1 MKIPYLKKKPELKSY
16 HNVTWEDNYSW
27 IHQKN
32 ILEVLRDKTKL
43 DPEVK
48 NYLDE
53 ENSYANYHLKDTEN
67 LQKKLFDEIK
77 GRIKLDDES
86 LPYKD
91 HTYEYWSKTTAV
103 GNYSIKLRKKI
114 DTDLVEEIWNGDEE
128 KKKLETEYFG
138 VGDLEVSNNDKY
150 LGYSLDIKG
159 SEYYTIFIR
168 DIKTNEIITKEISE
182 TSGGITFSLDDKYVF
197 YSKLDQ
203 NHRAR
208 KIYRHEIGN
217 FNGQDEL
224 IFEEKSEAFTVSIG
238 LSSDEKY
245 YFINTSDHNTS
256 EQYYFGVDEINIK
269 PKLIIKREKGIIYS
283 VSSWDSKF
291 FNHTNKD
298 AEDFK
303 IDVSDS
309 LEKQN
314 WKTFIPPR
322 DEVLIGG
329 CTFLKNWIIRSE
341 TSNALDKLF
350 VKNISSG
357 VEEELIFSNETVYV
371 PGISLIQKD
380 RDTDNVYLGYS
391 SPKTPSRVYSYNLST
406 KTKKLVKEQEIPS
419 GHNPEDYIVER
430 VDYKSHDGR
439 LVPLTI
445 TRHKKTKIDGSAN
458 LLLYGYG
465 SYGSSMSPN
474 FSSTR
479 LSLINRD
486 IIWATAHI
494 RGGMEKGM
502 KWWKEG
508 KLINKKNTFEDY
520 IHAAKYLIDNNYS
533 SKGKIIG
540 MGGSAGGLLMGAVV
554 NQAPELFLG
563 IIMAVPFVDSLT
575 TNLDHSLPLT
585 VGEFDEFGNAK
596 DIKEHFDY
604 IFSYAP
610 YNNIKKMDY
619 PHILIT
625 TSLSA
630 NTLAVTPEPHENT
643 IFLLWS
649 KLNGLNFSTIL
660 SLAINVRSSVFI
672 NSEKGKQNE
681 FLIDPLL
688 KPFLGSA
695 TFPSNLSIL
704 LASITLNS
712 FSEIFLS
719 ISCLSF
725 TSFLFSLA
733 L

>member
-91 HTYEYWSKTTAV
+91 HTYEYWSKTTAI

-150 LGYSLDIKG
+150 LGYSLDTKG

-168 DIKTNEIITKEISE
+168 DIETNEIITKEITE
-182 TSGGITFSLDDKYVF
+182 TSGGITFSLDDRYVF

-217 FNGQDEL
+217 FNSQDEL

-256 EQYYFGVDEINIK
+256 EQYYFGVDEINTK

-291 FNHTNKD
+291 YNHTNKD

-371 PGISLIQKD
+371 PGISLTQKD

-508 KLINKKNTFEDY
+508 KLTNKKNTFEDY

-625 TSLSA
+625 TSLSD
-630 NTLAVTPEPHENT
+630 NRVLFDEPAKFTAKLRDYKTDNN
-643 IFLLWS
+643 LL
-649 KLNGLNFSTIL
+649 
-660 SLAINVRSSVFI
+660 
-672 NSEKGKQNE
+672 
-681 FLIDPLL
+681 LL
-688 KPFLGSA
+688 KTEMNAGHGGKSGRDGA
-695 TFPSNLSIL
+695 IE
-704 LASITLNS
+704 
-712 FSEIFLS
+712 EIAIDYAF
-719 ISCLSF
+719 
-725 TSFLFSLA
+725 A
-733 L
+733 LKIAEKI

>member
-48 NYLDE
+48 NYLDK
-53 ENSYANYHLKDTEN
+53 ENSYADYHLKDTEN

-77 GRIKLDDES
+77 ARIKLDDES

-91 HTYEYWSKTTAV
+91 HTYEYWSKTTAI

-150 LGYSLDIKG
+150 LGYSLDTKG

-168 DIKTNEIITKEISE
+168 DIKTNKIITKEITE
-182 TSGGITFSLDDKYVF
+182 TSGGITFSLDDRYVF

-217 FNGQDEL
+217 FNNQDEL

-256 EQYYFGVDEINIK
+256 EQYYFGVDEINTK
-269 PKLIIKREKGIIYS
+269 PKLIMKREKGIIYS
-283 VSSWDSKF
+283 VSSWDNKF
-291 FNHTNKD
+291 YNHTNKD

-314 WKTFIPPR
+314 WETFIPPR

-357 VEEELIFSNETVYV
+357 VEEELIFSNENVYV
-371 PGISLIQKD
+371 PGISLTQRN

-406 KTKKLVKEQEIPS
+406 KAKKLVKEQEIPS

-508 KLINKKNTFEDY
+508 KLTNKKNTFEDY

-554 NQAPELFLG
+554 NQSPELFLG

-610 YNNIKKMDY
+610 YNNIQKMDY

-625 TSLSA
+625 TSLSD
-630 NTLAVTPEPHENT
+630 NRVLFDEPAKFTAKLREYKTDNN
-643 IFLLWS
+643 LL
-649 KLNGLNFSTIL
+649 
-660 SLAINVRSSVFI
+660 
-672 NSEKGKQNE
+672 
-681 FLIDPLL
+681 LL
-688 KPFLGSA
+688 KTEMNAGHGGKSGRDGA
-695 TFPSNLSIL
+695 IE
-704 LASITLNS
+704 
-712 FSEIFLS
+712 EIAIDYAF
-719 ISCLSF
+719 
-725 TSFLFSLA
+725 A
-733 L
+733 LKVAEKI

>member
-1 MKIPYLKKKPELKSY
+1 MKIPHLKKKLELKSC
-16 HNVTWEDNYSW
+16 HNVTWEDHYSW

-32 ILEVLRDKTKL
+32 ILEVLKDKNKL

-48 NYLDE
+48 KYLEDENNYTDYLLSDT
-53 ENSYANYHLKDTEN
+53 KD

-77 GRIKLDDES
+77 SRIKLDDES

-91 HTYEYWSKTTAV
+91 HTYEYWNKTTAI

-114 DTDLVEEIWNGDEE
+114 NSNKIEEIWNGDKE
-128 KKKLETEYFG
+128 KENLNVEYFG

-159 SEYYTIFIR
+159 SEYYTIYIR
-168 DIKTNEIITKEISE
+168 DIDTKEIITREIQN
-182 TSGGITFSLDDKYVF
+182 TSGSIMFSLDDNFIF
-197 YSKLDQ
+197 YCKLDDH
-203 NHRAR
+203 HRAR
-208 KIYRHEIGN
+208 KIYRHKIGE
-217 FNGQDEL
+217 FKKQDEL

-256 EQYYFGVDEINIK
+256 EQYYFEVSELKPN
-269 PKLIIKREKGIIYS
+269 PKLIKKRSKGILYS
-283 VSSWDSKF
+283 VNSWKNKF
-291 FNHTNKD
+291 YNHTNEN

-303 IDVSDS
+303 IDISDS
-309 LEKQN
+309 LIKQN
-314 WKTFIPPR
+314 WQPFVAPKE
-322 DEVLIGG
+322 EVLIGG
-329 CTFLKNWIIRSE
+329 CTFLENWIIRSE

-350 VKNISSG
+350 VRNTKTN
-357 VEEELIFSNETVYV
+357 VEEELIFSDEKVYV
-371 PGISLIQKD
+371 PGITLTQKD
-380 RDTDNVYLGYS
+380 KNTDEVYLGYS
-391 SPKTPSRVYSYNLST
+391 SPKTPSRVYLYNLST
-406 KTKKLVKEQEIPS
+406 KNKKLVKEQEIPS
-419 GHNPEDYIVER
+419 GHNPNDYIVER
-430 VDYKSHDGR
+430 IEFESHDKR

-445 TRHKKTKIDGSAN
+445 TRHKKTKLDGSAH

-465 SYGSSMSPN
+465 SYGNSMSPS

-508 KLINKKNTFEDY
+508 KLTNKKNTFEDY
-520 IHAAKYLIDNNYS
+520 IYAAKFLINKNYS

-554 NQAPELFLG
+554 NKAPELFLG

-585 VGEFDEFGNAK
+585 IGEFDEFGNAK
-596 DIKEHFDY
+596 DNKEHFDY
-604 IFSYAP
+604 IYSYAP

-625 TSLSA
+625 TSLSD
-630 NTLAVTPEPHENT
+630 NRVLFDEPAKFTAKLREYKTDNN
-643 IFLLWS
+643 LL
-649 KLNGLNFSTIL
+649 
-660 SLAINVRSSVFI
+660 
-672 NSEKGKQNE
+672 
-681 FLIDPLL
+681 LL
-688 KPFLGSA
+688 KTEMNAGHGGKSGRDGA
-695 TFPSNLSIL
+695 IE
-704 LASITLNS
+704 
-712 FSEIFLS
+712 EIALDYAFALK
-719 ISCLSF
+719 ISKKI
-725 TSFLFSLA
+725 
-733 L
+733 

>member
-91 HTYEYWSKTTAV
+91 HTYEYWSKTTAI

-150 LGYSLDIKG
+150 LGYSLDTKG

-168 DIKTNEIITKEISE
+168 DIQTNKIITKEITE

-217 FNGQDEL
+217 FNSQDEL

-256 EQYYFGVDEINIK
+256 EQYYFGVDEINTK
-269 PKLIIKREKGIIYS
+269 PKLIMKREKGIIYS

-291 FNHTNKD
+291 YNHTNKD

-314 WKTFIPPR
+314 WETFIPPR

-371 PGISLIQKD
+371 PGISLTQKD

-508 KLINKKNTFEDY
+508 KLTNKKNTFEDY

-625 TSLSA
+625 TSLSD
-630 NTLAVTPEPHENT
+630 NRVLFDEPAKFTAKLREYKTDNN
-643 IFLLWS
+643 LL
-649 KLNGLNFSTIL
+649 
-660 SLAINVRSSVFI
+660 
-672 NSEKGKQNE
+672 
-681 FLIDPLL
+681 LL
-688 KPFLGSA
+688 KTEMNAGHGGKSGRDGA
-695 TFPSNLSIL
+695 IE
-704 LASITLNS
+704 
-712 FSEIFLS
+712 EIAIDYAF
-719 ISCLSF
+719 
-725 TSFLFSLA
+725 A
-733 L
+733 LKVAEKI